1 MKTRARILD
10 AARKQLEACKG
21 GEVRMTDIVKT
32 AGISRQAVYLHFP
45 TRAELLIATAQHL
58 DEIENVDARLE
69 PRRTAAKII

>member
-1 MKTRARILD
+1 
-10 AARKQLEACKG
+10 
-21 GEVRMTDIVKT
+21 MTDIVKT

-45 TRAELLIATAQHL
+45 TRAEFLIATAQHL